1 VPEALLECRAI
12 TKRFGGILALDRVFF
27 DLHPGEVHGLVGS
40 NGAGK
45 STLMKILA
53 GAIPDYEGTIVFNG
67 QPVALRDPHTAIRL
81 GIAMVYQEFSGI
93 GQLSVAENLFLGRQ
107 PLTKWGL
114 VDWQAMTRWAEK
126 YLDELGIQLDVCRRL
141 DRYPLVVRQMVEV
154 AKGAYRGAKVLILDE
169 PTSALSPPE
178 IQRLFDLIRR
188 LKSRGVAMVFI
199 SHFLE
204 DVLQISD
211 RVTVLREGRHV
222 LTAPCRNI
230 TKQELVRAMVG
241 ERSEEVAMA
250 EQQIAV
256 LPPPTRDAPVF
267 AAEGL
272 TLPGVFQDINLQVA
286 PGEIVGLYGFVGA
299 GHQELVQAMAGARA
313 PSRGRIL
320 FDGAPLPLGR
330 PRAAVK
336 KGIVLVTADRA
347 AGLFMRGEVYKNAT
361 MAHLKRAAGEWV
373 TTRREIAVVRPV
385 LENVRC
391 HPPDPWMKASQLS
404 GGNQQ
409 KVVFAKW
416 LLGPIKVLLLEEPT
430 RGMDIAA
437 KEDVMRLVQDL
448 AKQGVAVILASTE
461 PELILRY
468 AHRIV
473 VLSRGQITATWSG
486 TTVTKQDLMRAA

>member
-1 VPEALLECRAI
+1 MPEAILACHAI
-12 TKRFGGILALDRVFF
+12 TKRFGGILALDHVDFELF
-27 DLHPGEVHGLVGS
+27 LGEVHGLVGS

-53 GAIPDYEGTIVFNG
+53 GAIPDYEGTVVFNG
-67 QPVALRDPHTAIRL
+67 QSVALRDPHTAIRL

-107 PLTKWGL
+107 PLNKWGF
-114 VDWQAMTRWAEK
+114 VDWQAMNKCAET
-126 YLDELGIQLDVCRRL
+126 YLNELGIRLDVSRRL
-141 DRYPLVVRQMVEV
+141 DRYPLVVRQMVEI

-178 IQRLFDLIRR
+178 IQRLFELIRQF
-188 LKSRGVAMVFI
+188 KSRGVAMIFI

-204 DVLQISD
+204 DVLKISD

-222 LTAPCRNI
+222 LTASCREI

-250 EQQIAV
+250 EQQTAI
-256 LPPPTRDAPVF
+256 LPPRTRETPIFVTED
-267 AAEGL
+267 L
-272 TLPGVFQDINLQVA
+272 TIPGVFEGINLEVA
-286 PGEIVGLYGFVGA
+286 PSEILGLYGFVGA
-299 GHQELVQAMAGARA
+299 GHQELVQSMAGVNVPA
-313 PSRGRIL
+313 RGRLL
-320 FDGAPLPLGR
+320 FKGEPLPTGR

-361 MAHLKRAAGEWV
+361 MAHLKQVAGEWI
-373 TTRREIAVVRPV
+373 TTRREIGAVLPV
-385 LENVRC
+385 LNSVRC
-391 HPPDPWMKASQLS
+391 RPADPWLKASQLS

-416 LLGPIKVLLLEEPT
+416 LLGPIQVLLLEEPT

-437 KEDVMRLVQDL
+437 KEEVMRLVQDL
-448 AKQGVAVILASTE
+448 ATRGVAVILASTE

-473 VLSRGQITATWSG
+473 VLSRGRITASWAG
-486 TTVTKQDLMRAA
+486 TTITKQDLMRAA

>member
-1 VPEALLECRAI
+1 MPHAILECHAV
-12 TKRFGGILALDRVFF
+12 TKRFGGILALDRVDF
-27 DLHPGEVHGLVGS
+27 DLYPGEVHGLVGS

-53 GAIPDYEGTIVFNG
+53 GAIPDYEGTVVFNG
-67 QPVALRDPHTAIRL
+67 QPVILRDPHTALKL

-114 VDWQAMTRWAEK
+114 VDWQAMVRWAEE
-126 YLDELGIQLDVCRRL
+126 YLHELGIQLDVSRRL
-141 DRYPLVVRQMVEV
+141 DRYPLVVRQMVEI
-154 AKGAYRGAKVLILDE
+154 AKGAYRGASVLILDE

-178 IQRLFDLIRR
+178 IERLFELIRR
-188 LKSRGVAMVFI
+188 LKARGVAMIFI

-211 RVTVLREGRHV
+211 RVTVLREGRRV
-222 LTAPCRNI
+222 LTLPCGQA

-241 ERSEEVAMA
+241 QRSEEMAMA
-250 EQQIAV
+250 EQQTAV
-256 LPPPTRDAPVF
+256 LPSPSHSRPVF
-267 AAEGL
+267 VVEDL
-272 TLPGVFQDINLQVA
+272 TLPGVFEGINLEVA
-286 PGEIVGLYGFVGA
+286 PGEILGLYGFVGA
-299 GHQELVQAMAGARA
+299 GHQELVQAMAGAMV

-320 FDGAPLPLGR
+320 FEGQPLSVGQ
-330 PRAAVK
+330 PRVAVR
-336 KGIVLVTADRA
+336 KGVVLVTADRA

-361 MAHLKRAAGEWV
+361 MAYLKRAVGEWV
-373 TTRREIAVVRPV
+373 TAQREIAVVQPV
-385 LENVRC
+385 LERVGC
-391 HPPDPWMKASQLS
+391 HPPDPWMKAGQLS

-416 LLGPIKVLLLEEPT
+416 LLGPVKVLLLEEPT

-437 KEDVMRLVQDL
+437 KEDVMRLVQEL
-448 AKQGVAVILASTE
+448 AGQGVAVVLASTE

-473 VLSRGQITATWSG
+473 VFSRGRITASWAG
-486 TTVTKQDLMRAA
+486 ETVTKQDLMRAA